1 MSLRQATIFDCSYI
15 CAMLY
20 RMHEESE
27 FDLDKINAKKLSE
40 TVLGIINNGV
50 VFVAIDEDE
59 RIIGSV
65 GGSFFF
71 EWWSDEKILGD
82 LWFYVYK
89 SNRSSTAAIDL
100 IRRFIKAG
108 NGVKMKLGHIYSGD
122 LERKDKFYERL
133 GLKKAG
139 STYVMETI

>member
-1 MSLRQATIFDCSYI
+1 
-15 CAMLY
+15 
-20 RMHEESE
+20 MHEESE

-82 LWFYVYK
+82 LW
-89 SNRSSTAAIDL
+89 
-100 IRRFIKAG
+100 
-108 NGVKMKLGHIYSGD
+108 
-122 LERKDKFYERL
+122 
-133 GLKKAG
+133 
-139 STYVMETI
+139 